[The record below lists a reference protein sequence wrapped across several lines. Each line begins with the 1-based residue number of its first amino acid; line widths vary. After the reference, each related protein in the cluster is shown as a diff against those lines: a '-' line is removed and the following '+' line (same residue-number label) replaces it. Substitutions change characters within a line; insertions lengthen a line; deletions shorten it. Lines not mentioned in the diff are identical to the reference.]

1 MKDGVSMTDSGY
13 PRVMREWHRGT
24 PLSESTVVHE
34 GETTDVAVFMHT
46 SQHRQ
51 HSYLLK
57 GRAITFYTST
67 NSIYLPGQGGEGSAE
82 GGDWHE
88 LKVPLD
94 SEISIYADQLLV
106 QLRSDWVLPDK
117 TYAQGSLLAAG
128 VTDFVAKSTNGA
140 LFTSVL
146 FHFHT
151 GNSKQ
156 VINAT
161 FLFAQFSRVYGV
173 IRALCHCVAGVVLRD
188 EGLPGPTNTRHCKE
202 QIHLLALSGR
212 LLSAGGGHRE

>member
-1 MKDGVSMTDSGY
+1 MKDNASMTDSGY

-67 NSIYLPGQGGEGSAE
+67 NSIYLPGQDGQGA
-82 GGDWHE
+82 WHE

-140 LFTSVL
+140 HFNFVPSHLSLF
-146 FHFHT
+146 
-151 GNSKQ
+151 
-156 VINAT
+156 NAT
-161 FLFAQFSRVYGV
+161 SPFFGA
-173 IRALCHCVAGVVLRD
+173 I
-188 EGLPGPTNTRHCKE
+188 
-202 QIHLLALSGR
+202 
-212 LLSAGGGHRE
+212 